1 MYSYI
6 IKLNSKRVPTLIKRR
21 DGNRIS
27 HTYIP
32 QPMLAS
38 LYSRAIIHENYAILH
53 YADTENTQLD
63 NLLKGTA

>member
-6 IKLNSKRVPTLIKRR
+6 IKPNSKQIPTLIKRK

-32 QPMLAS
+32 QSMLAS
-38 LYSRAIIHENYAILH
+38 LYSKAILHENYAILH
-53 YADTENTQLD
+53 YADIENTQLD
-63 NLLKGTA
+63 NLLKGLT

>member
-6 IKLNSKRVPTLIKRR
+6 IKLNSKRIPTLVKRK

-27 HTYIP
+27 HTYVP
-32 QPMLAS
+32 QSLLTS
-38 LYSRAIIHENYAILH
+38 LYSKALVHDNYAILH

-63 NLLKGTA
+63 ILLKG